1 LSEYFLMIE
10 VRNLVFS
17 QPDGLQLNAG
27 GEFSAQSSTN
37 VQMLIEEKK
46 FNSPTSA
53 PLAF

>member
-1 LSEYFLMIE
+1 LSEVSILLRSILSLAIAG
-10 VRNLVFS
+10 N
-17 QPDGLQLNAG
+17 GLQLNAG

-37 VQMLIEEKK
+37 VQMMIEEKK